1 MFAGVTALLAA
12 CCFAELCLE
21 FPVSGGAFSYVM
33 ATFGEL
39 PSCLTL
45 GGLLM
50 QYVVGMVRAGRRRAA
65 SCRAALCRAA
75 LCRAVHVVGLPARP
89 ATHRP
94 PASPPACLPAPPA
107 RQAAVAR
114 GFSKYLARLCN
125 ADPDLFVVEVGDDKD
140 TIFDFMVGGRRA
152 AGAHV
157 GANWP
162 RALACRRGRTGGI
175 GMPGVAAGALRS
187 ARGCAP
193 CALAGADP
201 SPCGRPPPP
210 RAQAAGIVLLMS
222 LLLSIGVRESAFAIT
237 SERRCWHRRRRC
249 ATRDPLR

>member
-1 MFAGVTALLAA
+1 MTALLAA

-50 QYVVGMVRAGRRRAA
+50 QYVVGMVRAGRRCAVP
-65 SCRAALCRAA
+65 CRAALCRAA
-75 LCRAVHVVGLPARP
+75 LCRAVHVVRLPARP
-89 ATHRP
+89 PVHRP
-94 PASPPACLPAPPA
+94 PASPPACLLAPPA
-107 RQAAVAR
+107 CQAAVAR

-125 ADPDLFVVEVGDDKD
+125 ADPDLFVLEVGDDKD
-140 TIFDFMVGGRRA
+140 TIFDFMVGGRVGGWRVPTWA
-152 AGAHV
+152 PTGRGRSRAGA
-157 GANWP
+157 GGQA
-162 RALACRRGRTGGI
+162 ASACLGWR
-175 GMPGVAAGALRS
+175 P
-187 ARGCAP
+187 AR

-201 SPCGRPPPP
+201 SPRGRPPPP
-210 RAQAAGIVLLMS
+210 RAQAAAIVLLMS

-237 SERRCWHRRRRC
+237 SERRCWRRRRHC
-249 ATRDPLR
+249 ATREPLR